1 MQGGQKLRSEAHG
14 LGRRSNEI
22 TAQRRKWIFCEA
34 IKIVAEIWILTKKK
48 NVRVRGREKG

>member
-1 MQGGQKLRSEAHG
+1 MTRLRAFY
-14 LGRRSNEI
+14 EI
-22 TAQRRKWIFCEA
+22 